1 MTNNKYSINNPKNR
15 FRRRILE
22 YASTVE
28 KFNIHQLMDW
38 YYDNYPRD
46 VPYKNKLNGYLPII
60 NFLEKVGYATY
71 GRKTN
76 MEYKLR
82 DEYVV
87 D

>member
-1 MTNNKYSINNPKNR
+1 MGKHKLSINNPKNR

-22 YASTVE
+22 FASTVE
-28 KFNIHQLMDW
+28 KFNIHQLIDW
-38 YYDNYPRD
+38 YYDNYPKD
-46 VPYKNKLNGYLPII
+46 VPNRNKLNGYLPII